1 MLVVT
6 ITGGDAA
13 PQRFPAAMV
22 RVTVTDPG
30 MAGVMMVMRAVSR
43 VWCVGPTTASSSA
56 PTTIP
61 RTTAVRD
68 PEAAHRGRVSPR

>member
-1 MLVVT
+1 MVA
-6 ITGGDAA
+6 GAA
-13 PQRFPAAMV
+13 PRRNPVERV
-22 RVTVTDPG
+22 RVTVTVLGTEATMTVIRD
-30 MAGVMMVMRAVSR
+30 VSR
-43 VWCVGPTTASSSA
+43 VWCVGPTTASSLA